1 LAVEKIYDISK
12 VVLMPSE
19 LLTKKRGRSFE
30 AENQVVESV
39 IQSAEFP
46 ESGASPEIEKD
57 ISSSTNSDNIEK
69 KKEQV
74 SKKKKNLTPE
84 AAALVELK
92 TGLTSCVPTS
102 DFSRAL
108 LLVKDAIAA
117 GMVPT
122 AHFYGILLNI
132 ATRATKLEP
141 EVMQNALHVFQH
153 MLSTNAKVPE
163 ASYTSMIKIC
173 ALASAPEEGMRLL
186 EKMCESGV
194 EPRLRSYVGLIEA
207 FAQRSD
213 LDNLKRVFEH
223 MEKHDVAPSQTEY
236 ANLLRVLRQR
246 DKEEEGLS
254 LLRKCMP
261 VVRVLEPSL
270 ANAVSYFFSNDE
282 PKTSSL
288 SSLSQWKCTRSFVKR
303 ATGQCSVTG
312 RSLRSIDLSSE
323 ELHQLAS
330 KCESLACSNE
340 GARQQFEDFKR
351 LLSTRG
357 PFDVI
362 IDGANVGFYG
372 QNHYDGGLCYSHI
385 DAVVRH
391 FEQQGLRVLVVM
403 NDKWLQPRF
412 YSNPEMRRPFKRR
425 VNYYAARARG
435 EDVDYQK
442 IPRPTVIRD
451 KGNRSIAAGSLN
463 PSSSTSSSTTWE
475 APEAEIK
482 GGEEVEALSDAID
495 DSIDEDGGNLDC
507 DEFVDPEGG
516 TSPSTYGRFSHYDC
530 IVAATIEEDSAIAG
544 DIIARWR
551 STRAVY
557 SVPRGNNDDWFWMY
571 AAVSQ
576 PDPKSVRLISNDY
589 MRDHHFHV
597 FQEWGSFQTW
607 RERHQVKFSIQRR
620 GGSGAS
626 SSSASSA
633 ALISPGA
640 VPNASLQLRFPLP
653 FSFRMQF
660 SDDGNVWHFPLMK
673 SVVGQA
679 PLDGSTKVSS
689 LNDEDA
695 WICAERIDRRN
706 NNKEELK

>member
-1 LAVEKIYDISK
+1 
-12 VVLMPSE
+12 MPSE
-19 LLTKKRGRSFE
+19 LLSKKRGRSFE
-30 AENQVVESV
+30 AENQVVESE

-46 ESGASPEIEKD
+46 EGARSESLNKEEESSNSS
-57 ISSSTNSDNIEK
+57 SSSTIVAEK
-69 KKEQV
+69 KKEPTL
-74 SKKKKNLTPE
+74 KKKKTLTPE
-84 AAALVELK
+84 AAALLELK

-102 DFSRAL
+102 DFPKAL
-108 LLVKDAIAA
+108 LLVKDAIAS

-153 MLSTNAKVPE
+153 MLSTNSKVPE

-207 FAQRSD
+207 FSHRSD
-213 LDNLKRVFEH
+213 LENLKRVFEH
-223 MEKHDVAPSQTEY
+223 MEKYDVAPSQTEF
-236 ANLLRVLRQR
+236 AHLLRVLRQCS
-246 DKEEEGLS
+246 KEEDGLS
-254 LLRKCMP
+254 LLRTCMP
-261 VVRVLEPSL
+261 VIRVLEPSL
-270 ANAVSYFFSNDE
+270 ANAVTYFFSGDE
-282 PKTSSL
+282 TTNPTS
-288 SSLSQWKCTRSFVKR
+288 WRCTRSLVKR

-312 RSLRSIDLSSE
+312 RTLRSIDLSSE
-323 ELHQLAS
+323 ELKQLAS
-330 KCESLACSNE
+330 KCESLACSND

-351 LLSTRG
+351 LLSARG

-391 FEQQGLRVLVVM
+391 FEHQGLRVLVVM

-412 YSNPEMRRPFKRR
+412 YSNPDMRRPFKRR

-451 KGNRSIAAGSLN
+451 KGNRVLAASSGGAISAN
-463 PSSSTSSSTTWE
+463 PSSSASGATTWE
-475 APEAEIK
+475 APGSEMR
-482 GGEEVEALSDAID
+482 GGEEMDALSEGVE
-495 DSIDEDGGNLDC
+495 DSMGEEEGNLDM

-516 TSPSTYGRFSHYDC
+516 TSPSTYGRFSHYEC
-530 IVAATIEEDSAIAG
+530 TVASSIEEDSAVAG
-544 DIIARWR
+544 EIIARWR
-551 STRAVY
+551 STRTVY

-620 GGSGAS
+620 GGSAAS
-626 SSSASSA
+626 ASSSASASTG
-633 ALISPGA
+633 SM
-640 VPNASLQLRFPLP
+640 PNATLQLRFPLP

-660 SDDGNVWHFPLMK
+660 SEDSNVWHFPLMK
-673 SVVGQA
+673 SAAGQSL
-679 PLDGSTKVSS
+679 PDGSSKTAST
-689 LNDEDA
+689 NEEDP
-695 WICAERIDRRN
+695 WICAERIAVTKII
-706 NNKEELK
+706 KEELK